1 MILINNYSRNSKNY
15 VNQIKSFN
23 KYASVL
29 ALILGMA
36 MLPTKMKWLNIAFLF
51 SIVVKG
57 IGRFY
62 LDYLD
67 KRLSKFKIISYIVLL
82 IFAIILIFREVY
94 I

>member
-36 MLPTKMKWLNIAFLF
+36 MLSTKMKWLNIAFLF